1 MVFDTFCERFSTVS
15 VHLCHQYHKL
25 DYEKTKE
32 DEDGLLW
39 FEENI
44 DGPLLSSTTAPTCQL
59 VGILI

>member
-1 MVFDTFCERFSTVS
+1 MVFVTFFERFSTVF
-15 VHLCHQYHKL
+15 VHLCHQYRKL

-44 DGPLLSSTTAPTCQL
+44 DGPLLSSSTAPTSQFVC
-59 VGILI
+59 ILI

>member
-1 MVFDTFCERFSTVS
+1 MVS